1 MDDIKLKKFSF
12 PFTPYLSQEKFMQA
26 LFHALEEEKL
36 GIFESPTGT
45 GKSLSLICGSLSWLK
60 YYDDSQKTRL
70 KSILEEKIEEEDE
83 IDWFSSSVKKIEKEN
98 EKRIA
103 KKDLEK
109 IEKHEERI
117 SELKAKYHQKSKEIK
132 TSYEEK
138 GTNKNENSLE
148 FNDTETLNDD
158 FLLGDY
164 NSDEETKEE
173 SDSDSDDSDDENE
186 RLKIFYC
193 SRTHSQLAQF
203 VREVQRTIFSETA
216 QVTSLGSRKSFCINE
231 NVNYLSSLSMVNE
244 RCLDLQTKK
253 KSVCSA
259 VESGKTLKKQKT
271 STGCPFIKQK
281 NIQSLSDLII
291 SEVKDIE
298 QIVTAGKKLKACP
311 YYATRKSIKDSQL
324 IVLPY
329 NGLLHRSTREALG
342 IKLKGSVVI
351 IDEAHNLLET
361 IGNIH
366 SVIIGYNQ
374 LCESKSQLSEYLNR
388 FQKKLNPKNLLYI
401 KQIIFVINSYIK
413 LLSSG
418 VSSLS
423 KDHFKKADDNSC
435 VLTLHGF
442 LHQTFTD
449 NLNIFKLIQY
459 MEKSKIAHK
468 LHSYKTHHFGEVK
481 LKEKKDDENTSS
493 FLAKMQKGSSKKD
506 SALSL
511 PSNNSSLLEKSDPDQ
526 KDGGSPLLGFIQFLK
541 ALKGGDGSGE
551 GRILVNF
558 CSGSEMPSIKYLLL
572 NPSSQ
577 FHDVVKECRSVIL
590 AGGTMAP
597 VDEFKQQLFL
607 SAGASPDRIV
617 EFSCDHVVP
626 EQNVLALV
634 VTTGPSSVPFDF
646 TFKKRKD
653 PQMLNELG
661 RTLSNICNIIPGG
674 IVIFFPSYE
683 YEEFVSSYFKKEK
696 ILDMLSIKKSVFREP
711 KKSSQL
717 DSVLSEYSKA
727 AKSIQNGKKGAVL
740 FSVVGGKMSEGINFS
755 DELGRCVIMVGLP
768 YPNSNSPELKEKMD
782 YLNKHYPINSQGKT
796 AGASYYEN
804 LCFKAINQSIGRS
817 IRHRDDYGSILL
829 LDHRYAFESSKGNLS
844 SWISSKLQVCNS
856 FGQTVACIGKI

>member
-12 PFTPYLSQEKFMQA
+12 PFTPYLSQENFMQA

-45 GKSLSLICGSLSWLK
+45 IYQYSFPNRGKQNSFFPGGKSLSLICGSLSWLK

-70 KSILEEKIEEEDE
+70 KSILEEKIIEEDE
-83 IDWFSSSVKKIEKEN
+83 NDWFSSSVKKIEKEN

-117 SELKAKYHQKSKEIK
+117 RELRGKISSGSWVLKFTRLKKSKELK

-138 GTNKNENSLE
+138 GANKNENNLE
-148 FNDTETLNDD
+148 FKRRAAINFLNLLLLLDTETLNDD

-164 NSDEETKEE
+164 NSDEETKQE
-173 SDSDSDDSDDENE
+173 SDSDSDDSDDGDE

-216 QVTSLGSRKSFCINE
+216 QNFNIQSVLSGCI
-231 NVNYLSSLSMVNE
+231 
-244 RCLDLQTKK
+244 DLQTKK

-259 VESGKTLKKQKT
+259 VENGKTLKKQKT
-271 STGCPFIKQK
+271 IAGCPFIKQK

-413 LLSSG
+413 LLSMS

-423 KDHFKKADDNSC
+423 KDHFKKADNNSC
-435 VLTLHGF
+435 VMTLHGF

-481 LKEKKDDENTSS
+481 LKDKKDDENTSS
-493 FLAKMQKGSSKKD
+493 FLAKIQKGPSKKD
-506 SALSL
+506 SALNL
-511 PSNNSSLLEKSDPDQ
+511 PSNNSSLFEKSDPDQ

-541 ALKGGDGSGE
+541 ALKGGDGFRG
-551 GRILVNF
+551 
-558 CSGSEMPSIKYLLL
+558 SGSEMPSIKYLLL

-634 VTTGPSSVPFDF
+634 VTTGPSSIPFDF

-653 PQMLNELG
+653 PQMLDELG
-661 RTLSNICNIIPGG
+661 RILSNICNIIPGG

-696 ILDMLSIKKSVFREP
+696 ILDMLSTKKSVFREP
-711 KKSSQL
+711 KKSSEL

-727 AKSIQNGKKGAVL
+727 AKSIQNGK
-740 FSVVGGKMSEGINFS
+740 EG
-755 DELGRCVIMVGLP
+755 C
-768 YPNSNSPELKEKMD
+768 
-782 YLNKHYPINSQGKT
+782 
-796 AGASYYEN
+796 
-804 LCFKAINQSIGRS
+804 CAI
-817 IRHRDDYGSILL
+817 
-829 LDHRYAFESSKGNLS
+829 
-844 SWISSKLQVCNS
+844 
-856 FGQTVACIGKI
+856 